1 MNFEKLLSQL
11 GKFSIRPSVRAFF
24 CILYAVFFYTFF
36 QCFER
41 LFFILLA
48 NWCQYALFE
57 LYKVCDTAILTQR
70 DNEYI
75 RFKFH
80 SFWSHYIYL

>member
-1 MNFEKLLSQL
+1 MNFEKL
-11 GKFSIRPSVRAFF
+11 SVFNSSFRAFSV

-57 LYKVCDTAILTQR
+57 LDKVCDTAILTQR

-80 SFWSHYIYL
+80 SF